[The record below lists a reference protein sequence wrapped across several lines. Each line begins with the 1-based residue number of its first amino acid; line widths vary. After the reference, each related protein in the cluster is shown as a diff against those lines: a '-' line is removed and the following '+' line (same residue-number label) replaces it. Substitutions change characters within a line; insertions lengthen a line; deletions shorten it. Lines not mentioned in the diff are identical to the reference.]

1 MNILLTPAR
10 IGPVEIPNRI
20 VMPPMT
26 TRGSDEEGHVTE
38 QTIAYYMARVRGG
51 TGLIT
56 VEMASPEKAG
66 RHRRRELGIYHD
78 GFLPGLTR
86 LVKEIHSGGA
96 MASIQLGHGGG
107 HTRFDICGEQPVAP
121 SAIPHPVYETT
132 LETIVPEAMSKERIK
147 ETIAAYAAAAVRAQN
162 AGFDCVEIHA
172 AHGYLISQFHAPF
185 ENVRT
190 DEYGGGLDNR
200 ARFGLEVLR
209 TVKAAVPSLGV
220 IYRLSVDDF
229 FDGGLS
235 YGEGRVIAIWAAKAG
250 ADALHVTAGHYRSK
264 PTAHRMIPPMA
275 EPDAPFLE
283 FAADIKRAIDVPV
296 IAVGRLG
303 DPATAA
309 QAVEAGKADFIALG
323 RSLVADP
330 LWVAKLARNEP
341 IRRCLAC
348 NTCVD
353 GMRSGAGISCVVNGA
368 AGREAMFAN
377 AAPPRNQRI
386 AVIGA
391 GPAGLTYASLVA
403 DYNAVTVFEKE
414 SRPGGAFRY
423 AGLAPMFQEVEA
435 NPASFARYID
445 DMAQACWRKNVVFQF
460 DTDVERN
467 PALLAPF
474 SRIVVATGASY
485 PLGLGALAMGLLE
498 RGAGRWPV
506 VSRLLKAAALRNWFY
521 YRARRATGARF
532 MPLARPGQF
541 VTVIGDAAKPGKSK
555 EAIASAFDAALLAG

>member
-10 IGPVEIPNRI
+10 IGPIEIPNRI

-26 TRGSDEEGHVTE
+26 TRTADDEGHVTDAS
-38 QTIAYYMARVRGG
+38 IAYYMARVRGG

-78 GFLPGLTR
+78 GFVPGLTR
-86 LVKEIHSGGA
+86 LVDEIHSGGA
-96 MASIQLGHGGG
+96 RASIQLGHGGG

-121 SAIPHPVYETT
+121 SAIPHPVYEVT
-132 LETIVPEAMSKERIK
+132 LETIVPEAMSKERINAA
-147 ETIAAYAAAAVRAQN
+147 ISAYAAAAIRAEK

-185 ENVRT
+185 ENRRD

-200 ARFGLEVLR
+200 ARFGLDVLR
-209 TVKAAVPSLGV
+209 AVKAAAPSLAV
-220 IYRLSVDDF
+220 IYRLSVEDF

-235 YGEGRVIAIWAAKAG
+235 YGEGRVIAIWAARAG
-250 ADALHVTAGHYRSK
+250 ADAVHVTAGHYRSK

-283 FAADIKRAIDVPV
+283 FAADVKRAIKVPV

-303 DPATAA
+303 DPAVAA
-309 QAVEAGKADFIALG
+309 HAVDSGKTDFIALG
-323 RSLVADP
+323 RSLIADP
-330 LWVAKLARNEP
+330 LWVAKLERNEP

-353 GMRSGAGISCVVNGA
+353 GMRGGAGIGCVVNGA
-368 AGREAMFAN
+368 AGREVLFQNAN
-377 AAPPRNQRI
+377 PPRNQRI

-414 SRPGGAFRY
+414 ARPGGAFRY

-445 DMAQACWRKNVVFQF
+445 DMTQACSRKNVAFKF
-460 DTDVERN
+460 DTEVERH
-467 PALLAPF
+467 PSLLAPF

-485 PLGLGALAMGLLE
+485 PFGLGALAMGMLE
-498 RGAGRWPV
+498 RGAGRWPG
-506 VSRLLKAAALRNWFY
+506 VSRVLKAEALRNWFY
-521 YRARRATGARF
+521 YRGRRPTGARF

-541 VTVIGDAAKPGKSK
+541 VTVIGDAARPGKSK
-555 EAIASAFDAALLAG
+555 EAITSAFDAALLAG

>member
-1 MNILLTPAR
+1 
-10 IGPVEIPNRI
+10 
-20 VMPPMT
+20 
-26 TRGSDEEGHVTE
+26 
-38 QTIAYYMARVRGG
+38 
-51 TGLIT
+51 
-56 VEMASPEKAG
+56 
-66 RHRRRELGIYHD
+66 
-78 GFLPGLTR
+78 
-86 LVKEIHSGGA
+86 
-96 MASIQLGHGGG
+96 
-107 HTRFDICGEQPVAP
+107 
-121 SAIPHPVYETT
+121 
-132 LETIVPEAMSKERIK
+132 
-147 ETIAAYAAAAVRAQN
+147 
-162 AGFDCVEIHA
+162 
-172 AHGYLISQFHAPF
+172 
-185 ENVRT
+185 
-190 DEYGGGLDNR
+190 
-200 ARFGLEVLR
+200 VLR

-229 FDGGLS
+229 FDGGLN

-283 FAADIKRAIDVPV
+283 FAADIKRAINVPV

-303 DPATAA
+303 DPAIAA

-435 NPASFARYID
+435 NPASFSRYID

>member
-26 TRGSDEEGHVTE
+26 TRTADDEGHVTDAS
-38 QTIAYYMARVRGG
+38 IAYYMARVRGG

-86 LVKEIHSGGA
+86 LVDEIHSGGA

-121 SAIPHPVYETT
+121 SAIPHPVYEVT
-132 LETIVPEAMSKERIK
+132 LETIVPEAMSKERINAA
-147 ETIAAYAAAAVRAQN
+147 ISAYAAAAIRAEK

-185 ENVRT
+185 ENRRN

-200 ARFGLEVLR
+200 ARFGLDVLR
-209 TVKAAVPSLGV
+209 AVKAAAPSLAV
-220 IYRLSVDDF
+220 IYRLSVEDF

-235 YGEGRVIAIWAAKAG
+235 YGEGRVIAIWAARAG
-250 ADALHVTAGHYRSK
+250 ADAVHVTAGHYRSK

-283 FAADIKRAIDVPV
+283 FAADIKRTIAVPV

-303 DPATAA
+303 DPAVAA
-309 QAVEAGKADFIALG
+309 QAVDSGKADFIALG

-353 GMRSGAGISCVVNGA
+353 GMRGGAGISCVVNGA
-368 AGREAMFAN
+368 AGREIAFQN
-377 AAPPRNQRI
+377 PAPPRNQRI

-414 SRPGGAFRY
+414 PRPGGAFRY

-435 NPASFARYID
+435 NPASFARYIE
-445 DMAQACWRKNVVFQF
+445 DMAQACSRKNVVFQF
-460 DTDVERN
+460 DTDVERQ

-485 PLGLGALAMGLLE
+485 PFGLGALAMGMLE

-506 VSRLLKAAALRNWFY
+506 VSRLLKAEALRNWFY
-521 YRARRATGARF
+521 YRGRRPTGARF

-541 VTVIGDAAKPGKSK
+541 VTVIGDAARPGKSK